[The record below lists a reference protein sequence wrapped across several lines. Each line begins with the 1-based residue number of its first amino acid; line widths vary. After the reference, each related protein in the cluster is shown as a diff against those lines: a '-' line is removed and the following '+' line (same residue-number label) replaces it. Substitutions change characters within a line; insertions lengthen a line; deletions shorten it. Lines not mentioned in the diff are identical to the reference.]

1 MEVMRQADLMARRQK
16 LLAKIA
22 DQRVQLSEL
31 GAQWQPALHYADRA
45 RAVFGFVSRHAVFV
59 GGVAAMFLI
68 RRNGLSLL
76 LRSGWRAWKFYRYFK
91 SVSTKVFSQIR

>member
-1 MEVMRQADLMARRQK
+1 MEVMRQDDLMARRQK

-22 DQRVQLSEL
+22 NQRIQLAEL
-31 GAQWQPALHYADRA
+31 GEQWQPALLYADRA
-45 RAVFGFVSRHAVFV
+45 RGVLGFVYRHAIMV
-59 GGVAAMFLI
+59 GGVAALFLI

-91 SVSTKVFSQIR
+91 GVSSKVFSQIR